1 MHLPPLL
8 LRHFDFVHMIFTS
21 FSPPSQNFFEK
32 FLISLLTT
40 CENAIKQKGEIK
52 MLTLKDL
59 NTTQTWTFENK
70 TDASNFISTMSFGFE
85 WKLIDNNTN
94 EVIAC
99 HIYE

>member
-1 MHLPPLL
+1 MAVHWPFLL

-21 FSPPSQNFFEK
+21 FSPPSQTFFEK
-32 FLISLLTT
+32 FLISLQ
-40 CENAIKQKGEIK
+40 NAIKQKGEIK

-59 NTTQTWTFENK
+59 NTTQTWNFENK

-85 WKLIDNNTN
+85 WQLIDNNTN

-99 HIYE
+99 HYYE